1 MPQKSVQHIV
11 FKSKKW
17 LFFASFF
24 IFFVF
29 TILFTT
35 FVSYTCFNV
44 LFMTDMFGNV
54 SSGMTLLQKAEFCV
68 VLILSFSMPITWRIS
83 AISLIMW
90 LLMSFIR
97 VFVEKKKT
105 TMFMIKRRR
114 WWFLLF
120 AMYYVMHCVSM
131 LYTENIPEGWDAL
144 EKKLSFLVLP
154 FMFLVFDF
162 SYLNCKNVSK
172 LLWAYVLGVLAV
184 VSCDLFSAAWD
195 VAFRGVDVSRF
206 FDISLSSEHHA
217 YVSMHIC
224 LGIIVCF
231 VELVLNAKGGKL
243 LVTILLALVVVLFTV
258 ATVLLSSRAGLLCMV
273 AVYIFLFLWMIFGQK
288 MYRTGLVTAIVAL
301 VAVGV
306 AVFALPNAVSRV
318 ADTVK
323 SVTSSEKNE
332 DVRVTILRS
341 TLPVACDNWLTGV
354 GVGDKIDAYMEQY
367 RKDNNQIPLER
378 EYNSHNQFV
387 DTMAVTGILGLVLM
401 LCFFVVPA
409 VLAIRDRRFDVVFAL
424 FLFVIFFNALFE
436 SVFEKQAG
444 IMFFVFFFVIMFNG
458 NFVAEKETI
467 SPKASDKDSE

>member
-1 MPQKSVQHIV
+1 
-11 FKSKKW
+11 
-17 LFFASFF
+17 
-24 IFFVF
+24 
-29 TILFTT
+29 
-35 FVSYTCFNV
+35 
-44 LFMTDMFGNV
+44 
-54 SSGMTLLQKAEFCV
+54 
-68 VLILSFSMPITWRIS
+68 
-83 AISLIMW
+83 
-90 LLMSFIR
+90 
-97 VFVEKKKT
+97 
-105 TMFMIKRRR
+105 
-114 WWFLLF
+114 
-120 AMYYVMHCVSM
+120 
-131 LYTENIPEGWDAL
+131 
-144 EKKLSFLVLP
+144 
-154 FMFLVFDF
+154 
-162 SYLNCKNVSK
+162 
-172 LLWAYVLGVLAV
+172 
-184 VSCDLFSAAWD
+184 
-195 VAFRGVDVSRF
+195 
-206 FDISLSSEHHA
+206 
-217 YVSMHIC
+217 
-224 LGIIVCF
+224 
-231 VELVLNAKGGKL
+231 
-243 LVTILLALVVVLFTV
+243 
-258 ATVLLSSRAGLLCMV
+258 
-273 AVYIFLFLWMIFGQK
+273 MIFGQK